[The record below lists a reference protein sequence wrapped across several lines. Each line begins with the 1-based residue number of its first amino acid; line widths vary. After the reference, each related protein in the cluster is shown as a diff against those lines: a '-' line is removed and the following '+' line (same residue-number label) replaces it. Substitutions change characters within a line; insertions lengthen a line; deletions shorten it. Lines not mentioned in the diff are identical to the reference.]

1 MSTPAKFFHT
11 TELIHAK
18 STLEELIE
26 PAVKEGRPII
36 IIAADGTIPTGPYSP
51 KPRVVVRDQPYN
63 PPRAVRRAKA
73 SKRALSTTG
82 GSK

>member
-1 MSTPAKFFHT
+1 MNTPARFFQT

-18 STLEELIE
+18 STLEELFE
-26 PAVKEGRPII
+26 QTMKSGRPII
-36 IIAADGTIPTGPYSP
+36 IAAGGIIPTGPYSP
-51 KPRVVVRDQPYN
+51 KPL
-63 PPRAVRRAKA
+63 RAVRLTAKG

>member
-1 MSTPAKFFHT
+1 MSTPAKFFQT

-18 STLEELIE
+18 STLEKLIE
-26 PAVKEGRPII
+26 QAVKECRPIM
-36 IIAADGTIPTGPYSP
+36 IIAGSTIPTGPYST
-51 KPRVVVRDQPYN
+51 N
-63 PPRAVRRAKA
+63 PLRAVHLTAKG